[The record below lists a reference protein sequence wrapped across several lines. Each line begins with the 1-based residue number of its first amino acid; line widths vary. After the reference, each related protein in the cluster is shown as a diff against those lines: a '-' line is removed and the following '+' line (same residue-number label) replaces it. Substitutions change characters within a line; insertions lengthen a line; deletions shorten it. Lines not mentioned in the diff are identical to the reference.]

1 MACPGRHCIRED
13 LLHTD
18 EYEIAL
24 FREVD
29 VCTGHVRKYQRI
41 LDRMEARHGMTTTA
55 FLDRARR
62 GELLATPDFKE
73 WHEGI
78 EALRNWKE
86 KRVEY
91 ERLLEVMKI
100 SAS

>member
-1 MACPGRHCIRED
+1 LFITEVC
-13 LLHTD
+13 LHTD

-24 FREVD
+24 SREVD
-29 VCTGHVRKYQRI
+29 VCKGQVRKYERLLI
-41 LDRMEARHGMTTTA
+41 MMEERHGMTTAA

-62 GELLATPDFKE
+62 GELPENPDLKD

-78 EALRNWKE
+78 EALQRWSE
-86 KRVEY
+86 KKVEY
-91 ERLLEVMKI
+91 ERLLGVMKI

>member
-1 MACPGRHCIRED
+1 
-13 LLHTD
+13 LHTD

-29 VCTGHVRKYQRI
+29 VCTGHVRKYQRC
-41 LDRMEARHGMTTTA
+41 LDRMEARHGMTTAA
-55 FLDRARR
+55 FLDRARG
-62 GELLATPDFKE
+62 GELPETPDFRE
-73 WHEGI
+73 WHAGI
-78 EALRNWKE
+78 EALQRWKE